1 MLREDPVM
9 AILLFAA
16 VVLVISL
23 FGWLAMALDTSTF
36 KSSPLFSYAQFF
48 YSSFLKPHAKAGD
61 DAGQQLALESFYS
74 TQVPMTRDQFARRSP
89 CLYEDKGFRI

>member
-74 TQVPMTRDQFARRSP
+74 TQVLMTRGQCARRSQA
-89 CLYEDKGFRI
+89 YIRTGFCI